1 MQAHPRA
8 LLIFLYFDEVQ
19 LCNPL
24 GSKTQHKLVFCYIT
38 LLNFPA
44 RFCSS
49 LKAVWLVE
57 IYYAKINVAFNMD
70 LILKPIVDDLKKLDD
85 GCVFSIFGETKT
97 IYGTLT
103 AVIEDNLASHEIGGF
118 KNAFGHG
125 FLKCRTCIA
134 SAEEIQVALCEE
146 SCQLRTIDEH
156 DLHCRMLLLN
166 TSLSEHFSKIYGVK
180 FRSIFNELKY
190 FHVIGGL
197 PPDIMHD
204 LLEGIVPLV
213 VIANIKSLL
222 KIGQHG
228 FKLAELNKM
237 IANFK
242 YGLNEI
248 RDRPSEITVSQL
260 KSGPFGKLRR
270 KHGSC

>member
-1 MQAHPRA
+1 MENKYHFVQPEEIELRLLSNEKQENAINGSFTKYSFSYVPILKQLEQLLNIKDVYHELLTKDLPLSEQGSYSTYRDGSKFKGCRFLLTHPRA
-8 LLIFLYFDEVQ
+8 SLILLYFDEVQ

-146 SCQLRTIDEH
+146 SCQLRTID
-156 DLHCRMLLLN
+156 
-166 TSLSEHFSKIYGVK
+166 
-180 FRSIFNELKY
+180 
-190 FHVIGGL
+190 
-197 PPDIMHD
+197 
-204 LLEGIVPLV
+204 
-213 VIANIKSLL
+213 
-222 KIGQHG
+222 
-228 FKLAELNKM
+228 
-237 IANFK
+237 
-242 YGLNEI
+242 
-248 RDRPSEITVSQL
+248 
-260 KSGPFGKLRR
+260 
-270 KHGSC
+270 